1 LGEGRVV
8 VSVVIASRGRP
19 EVLAE
24 TVAALRDQSLPAS
37 DFEIV
42 VVDDGSVPPLSL
54 SRMGDGVGLR
64 LVRLDGRERSAARNA
79 GARAAVGDVL
89 VFIDD
94 DISVGR
100 EFVHA
105 HLLGQREWPRAL
117 AVGSISLPDEALGR
131 AFGRFRQELE
141 RQGIPRQR
149 GLSDA
154 KNFCTAA
161 NMSMGR
167 ERFWELGGFDEELVS
182 AEDQDFALRHCERGG
197 AIGFLPEA
205 AVIHRDTALDIRS
218 YCRRTE
224 WGSERLMA
232 FCRRHPTWP
241 DNVER
246 DRVNG
251 PIRLGQEHVERTLRK
266 LGKRMIALQPVVEV
280 LFAVAAILE
289 RIAPESWLLGRV
301 YRLLLGAHIFRG
313 YRRGLAQAE
322 RVIGVERSRM
332 AADRG

>member
-1 LGEGRVV
+1 ML
-8 VSVVIASRGRP
+8 VSVVIPSRGRL

-24 TVAALRDQSLPAS
+24 TLAALRGQSLPPS

-54 SRMGDGVGLR
+54 SRIGDGVGLS

-79 GARAAVGDVL
+79 GARAAVGEVL

-149 GLSDA
+149 GLTDTR
-154 KNFCTAA
+154 NFCTAA

-167 ERFWELGGFDEELVS
+167 ERFLELGGFDEELVS
-182 AEDQDFALRHCERGG
+182 AEDQDFALRHRERGG
-197 AIGFLPEA
+197 DIVFLPEA
-205 AVIHRDTALDIRS
+205 AGIHRDVALDIRS

-224 WGSERLMA
+224 WGSERLVA
-232 FCRRHPTWP
+232 FCRRHPTRP
-241 DNVER
+241 ENVER

-251 PIRLGQEHVERTLRK
+251 PIRLGHESIERTVRK
-266 LGKRMIALQPVVEV
+266 LGKAVIALRPALAV
-280 LFAVAAILE
+280 LFAVAAVLE
-289 RIAPESWLLGRV
+289 RSAPGSWLLGRV
-301 YRLLLGAHIFRG
+301 YRLLLGAHILRG
-313 YRRGLAQAE
+313 YRRGLARGE
-322 RVIGVERSRM
+322 RVIGVEGSRT
-332 AADRG
+332 AAGRG